1 MTQFFT
7 LSYAASTLEIY
18 LEPEKGAPWP
28 GGAPE
33 KVKQKLCQLYLL
45 CVCESYCPPNHLK
58 IKVTTNYISYR
69 R

>member
-1 MTQFFT
+1 MITIFT
-7 LSYAASTLEIY
+7 LSYAASTLEKY
-18 LEPEKGAPWP
+18 LALEKGAPWP
-28 GGAPE
+28 EGPPG
-33 KVKQKLCQLYLL
+33 KVKQKRCQLYLL